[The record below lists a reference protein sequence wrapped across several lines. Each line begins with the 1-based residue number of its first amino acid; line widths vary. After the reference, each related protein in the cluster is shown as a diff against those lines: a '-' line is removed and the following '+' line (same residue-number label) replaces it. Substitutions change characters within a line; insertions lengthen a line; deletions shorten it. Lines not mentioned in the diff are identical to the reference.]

1 MACAARAHCIKATG
15 RTERMFINCPYCRA
29 LIATDPA
36 TDLPPPL
43 CPQCLG
49 PLRETGQ
56 ADRTEATDEAPPAAA
71 LPLTQPQANRAHED
85 IGTANSRIV
94 IDDTADE
101 SLFAT
106 STATSPDDSEEAI
119 VAHISASA
127 DDDANLRMQPDDMPT
142 APQAFEGDAADTQ
155 AAFADNQTM
164 LAQSADAAMPLPDDG
179 TEIPASDNTEAA
191 ALVPSPSAATSTT
204 ATTPANRTA
213 PRRRAGQATPSFA
226 RTGADGDDEHRP
238 RVWPSIAAILALGA
252 LLALQLLLADRA
264 RLATSAGW
272 RPLLETLCG
281 ALGCTLPPWREPAAF
296 TLLQRDVR
304 QHPTVDGALRVS
316 ASFRNDARWP
326 QPWPTLELTLSDVN
340 GRAAGER
347 RFEAREYLGGTPE
360 QTLLAS
366 GETATVAMDILEPA
380 AHIVAY
386 DFRFR

>member
-1 MACAARAHCIKATG
+1 
-15 RTERMFINCPYCRA
+15 MFINCPYCRA
-29 LIATDPA
+29 LVATDPA
-36 TDLPPPL
+36 TDLPPPI

-56 ADRTEATDEAPPAAA
+56 ADRSEASDQASPAAS
-71 LPLTQPQANRAHED
+71 LPLMRPQANSAHED
-85 IGTANSRIV
+85 VDIANRRIT

-101 SLFAT
+101 SSFAT
-106 STATSPDDSEEAI
+106 STAASPDSEEATI
-119 VAHISASA
+119 AQTSANAADSA
-127 DDDANLRMQPDDMPT
+127 ILRMRPDDMPT
-142 APQAFEGDAADTQ
+142 TPQAFEDDTAGTE
-155 AAFADNQTM
+155 AAFADAETT
-164 LAQSADAAMPLPDDG
+164 LAQSADPAMPTHDDD
-179 TEIPASDNTEAA
+179 TEMPASENIEAA
-191 ALVPSPSAATSTT
+191 PPIPSPSPSPSAAVFTASTT
-204 ATTPANRTA
+204 AASPANRAT
-213 PRRRAGQATPSFA
+213 PRRRTGQATPSFA
-226 RTGADGDDEHRP
+226 RTGADGDDKRRP
-238 RVWPSIAAILALGA
+238 HAWPSIAAILALGA

-281 ALGCTLPPWREPAAF
+281 ALSCTLPPWREPAAF

-304 QHPTVDGALRVS
+304 QHPTVPGALRVS

-360 QTLLAS
+360 QAMLTS